1 MAPRGEGGEGCQGV
15 VVDEEVDKEANHKVD
30 EDVAKVEKG
39 GGLTRIQSMEVG
51 GSQERRG
58 VSDILFMFDRSQ
70 SLF

>member
-30 EDVAKVEKG
+30 EDVAKGGEG

-51 GSQERRG
+51 GSQERRLG
-58 VSDILFMFDRSQ
+58 YPVYV
-70 SLF
+70 